1 MIIPAGATPSKRRIS
16 EDLFDELSAINRKL
30 EERRDAYHEI
40 ESDPDYT
47 IKERENAIKAVTER
61 INDSM
66 SPHADKADKLMK
78 RAIDEYQTPNK
89 GTASREDILTT
100 MNLLLAADGVLD
112 IEGLENIINVIDND
126 SVALRTVFP
135 IIQKTGLG
143 RLFED
148 TKAGRILQKESELK
162 EIINSV
168 KDYYKSFVETVA
180 LTKREDTQLKRVT
193 CIHYL
198 IDNLKTAETTFDE
211 LRKLTA

>member
-1 MIIPAGATPSKRRIS
+1 
-16 EDLFDELSAINRKL
+16 
-30 EERRDAYHEI
+30 
-40 ESDPDYT
+40 
-47 IKERENAIKAVTER
+47 
-61 INDSM
+61 
-66 SPHADKADKLMK
+66 
-78 RAIDEYQTPNK
+78 
-89 GTASREDILTT
+89 